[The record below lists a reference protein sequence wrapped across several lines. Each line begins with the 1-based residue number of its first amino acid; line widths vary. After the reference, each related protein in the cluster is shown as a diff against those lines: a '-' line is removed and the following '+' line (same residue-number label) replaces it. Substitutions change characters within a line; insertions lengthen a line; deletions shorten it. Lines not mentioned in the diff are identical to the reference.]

1 MVSSPAV
8 LFGKG
13 GTSVVQFWVGMR
25 RLTAHW
31 KPLILFEILWKLV
44 TLLVIAPACAG
55 LIQLAIHLAKLKY
68 LTTSNLLQFLRSPWT
83 ILLLAVLLLLAALY
97 TLFEIAAV
105 CTCFRQSRF
114 QKVRTTLGRMV
125 RSGLQS
131 VLHFFRGGGPFLVLH
146 LLVLIPLMQFS
157 ATSGIFTA
165 MGIPDFLAY
174 YMTKK
179 EFLLPIYVAA
189 IILCCLL
196 SVRWVFSSVLFT
208 QNQCS
213 YRSAR
218 ATSVQLVRGRFW
230 QTFFSVLVWNCCY
243 FAALL
248 VFLCMITVVVLM
260 VIRATGSNDLIM
272 SQAMRILKLLIQIV
286 LWSFSFFATPIC
298 MAHLTALLEKRCVQ
312 MPEVVLPEPVP
323 LSRSA
328 KPFRRSTAV
337 LTACCFTV
345 AALGLNLSYV
355 YSVFTGKANFRLAL
369 FQNPTVMAH
378 RGLSAD
384 APENT
389 LYAFSDA
396 ISVGADFI
404 ELDVQQT
411 RDGVLVVMHDSN
423 LKRTTGVNKDIWDV
437 DYADIQNLDAGSWF
451 DPAYA
456 NARIPTLEETLQ
468 FVDKRAKLN
477 IEIKPTK
484 HGSDT
489 LEQDVTELI
498 TRYQYTDACYVT
510 SFSYGS
516 LKKVKEANPE
526 IRTGYLMSV
535 AYGQF
540 YSLKYA
546 DAFSLNKVF
555 VTSQVVNAAHQQGKQ
570 IFAWTVNSMS
580 EVRSLCNLHVD
591 SIITDDPVMVQN
603 VISRD
608 STGETL
614 RSVLDYFIN

>member
-1 MVSSPAV
+1 M
-8 LFGKG
+8 
-13 GTSVVQFWVGMR
+13 VQFWVGMR

-31 KPLILFEILWKLV
+31 KPQILFEILRNLE
-44 TLLVIAPACAG
+44 TLLEIAPACAC
-55 LIQLAIHLAKLKY
+55 LIQLAIHLAKLKN

-83 ILLLAVLLLLAALY
+83 SLLLAVLLLLAALY

-230 QTFFSVLVWNCCY
+230 QTFFSVLVWNCWY
-243 FAALL
+243 FAVLL
-248 VFLCMITVVVLM
+248 VFLCLITVVVLM

-489 LEQDVTELI
+489 LEQAEAELI
-498 TRYQYTDACYVT
+498 TQYQYTDASYVT